1 MPEDERAS
9 PPADLTGRPAAGPRW
24 LELLEAG
31 EVEVEGRMPW
41 SSNVTLLA
49 SVQLGERSG
58 RAIYKPAAGERPLSD
73 FPDGLYRREV
83 AAYEL
88 STALELSIVPETVLR
103 ADAPF
108 GPGSLQ
114 RFVEADF
121 EQHYFTLLEDPA
133 LLDALRLVAGFDLLV
148 NNADRKGGH
157 LLLDA
162 ERHVWAIDNGLCF
175 HRSPKLR
182 TVMWDFAGEP
192 LPAALVAGCEQI
204 ARGVPARLGGLLDA
218 AEVASLAARA
228 RRLLERPSFPVPD
241 VERRPYP
248 WPLV

>member
-1 MPEDERAS
+1 M
-9 PPADLTGRPAAGPRW
+9 AGPGW

-49 SVQLGERSG
+49 VVRLGGRSE
-58 RAIYKPAAGERPLSD
+58 RAIYKPAAGERPLAD

-88 STALELSIVPETVLR
+88 SSALELSVVPETVLR

-121 EQHYFTLLEDPA
+121 EQHYFSLVEDPE
-133 LLDALRLVAGFDLLV
+133 LRDALRLVAGFDLLA

-162 ERHVWAIDNGLCF
+162 ERHVWGIDNGLCF
-175 HRSPKLR
+175 HRAPKLR
-182 TVMWDFAGEP
+182 TVMWDFAGEQ
-192 LPAALVAGCEQI
+192 LPEAVLSGCEQLQ
-204 ARGVPARLGGLLDA
+204 REVPPRLSALLEQ
-218 AEVASLAARA
+218 AEVASLVARA
-228 RRLLERPSFPVPD
+228 RRLLERPRFPEPEGD
-241 VERRPYP
+241 RRPYP